1 MKNMRMILPLLL
13 LMTFLSGSALAQTK
27 IATVDLKK
35 LFDGYWK
42 TKQAQ
47 SVINDRRT
55 QLSKD
60 DKSMQD
66 DLAKA
71 TKQYKDLLD
80 QSNDPAISDDERTR
94 RKQAVADKQKDLESS
109 KAAIQ
114 QFERTAQSQLAEQ
127 FQRMRDGI
135 LTDIKAAVASKG
147 RLAGYDLIM
156 DSAAET
162 ANGTSVIVFNSGT
175 SDLTDAILAQINAG
189 APIDMTKPASAA
201 ATGSTNAQ

>member
-1 MKNMRMILPLLL
+1 MKNMRKFLPLML
-13 LMTFLSGSALAQTK
+13 LMTFLSGSAMAQTK

-47 SVINDRRT
+47 SVINDRRA
-55 QLSKD
+55 QLQKD
-60 DKSMQD
+60 DKSMQAD
-66 DLAKA
+66 FAKA
-71 TKQYKDLLD
+71 SKQYQDLLD
-80 QSNDPAISDDERTR
+80 QANDPAISDDERAR
-94 RKQAVADKQKDLESS
+94 RKQAAADKQKDLESS

-162 ANGTSVIVFNSGT
+162 ANGTTVIVYNSGT
-175 SDLTDAILAQINAG
+175 NDLTAAILAQLNAG
-189 APIDMTKPASAA
+189 APIDMTTPASPS
-201 ATGSTNAQ
+201 ATGSTNTP